1 MKRALFLL
9 VALSA
14 SALEGPAR
22 ALSEEQQAVGISVAS
37 VGAVGGLVTS
47 IAAIVYATRGRAFD
61 TPWVVASLF
70 SAALCV
76 ANAITA
82 GTSDIDGAVPIAI
95 GVGAVGAWPLAY
107 TIRSALSEAAPGEL
121 FDPPPSEAAPLPRR
135 SSFDFGRPP
144 LPMGIPILTLE
155 L

>member
-1 MKRALFLL
+1 MRRALFLL
-9 VALSA
+9 LSLGA
-14 SALEGPAR
+14 SVLEGPAR
-22 ALSEEQQAVGISVAS
+22 AASDEQEAVGITVAS
-37 VGAVGGLVTS
+37 VGAIGGLVTS
-47 IAAIVYATRGRAFD
+47 VAAIVYATRGRAFD

-70 SAALCV
+70 SAAFCV

-107 TIRSALSEAAPGEL
+107 TIRSALSEAEPGEP
-121 FDPPPSEAAPLPRR
+121 FDPPPAAPPLQRR
-135 SSFDFGRPP
+135 ALLDGERPP
-144 LPMGIPILTLE
+144 LPLGLPLLTFE